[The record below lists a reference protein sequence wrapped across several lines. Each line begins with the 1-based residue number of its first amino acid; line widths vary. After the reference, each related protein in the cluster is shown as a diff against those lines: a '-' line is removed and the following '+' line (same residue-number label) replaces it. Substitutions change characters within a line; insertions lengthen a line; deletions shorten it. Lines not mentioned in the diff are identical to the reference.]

1 MRLICWLFGLIEL
14 ALVLG
19 LLLAVCAGGLAV
31 YYFMPG
37 PLAVAKTIN
46 IERGSGLGGIA
57 VQLEREGVLNTVQ
70 GYVFQAGAAATGRRG
85 RLKAGEYEF
94 PANISPA
101 GVTALLAS
109 GNVVVHKITVVDGM
123 TVKEV
128 VEALMADTTLT
139 GEVGNLP
146 PEGMLLPETY
156 FFNRGDTR
164 AELLKRMQDA
174 AQKALDEAWANRA
187 PDLPYKTPQE
197 ALVMASIVEKE
208 TGVAEERARVA
219 GVFVNR
225 LRRGM
230 KLQSDPTAIYPLSN
244 FTGNLGR
251 ELSRRDLES
260 TSPYNTY
267 TASALPPG
275 PIANPGLA
283 SIRAALRPEVHDYL
297 YFVANGSGGH
307 AFAKTLDEHNRNVA
321 NWRQRPR

>member
-1 MRLICWLFGLIEL
+1 MSLIRWLFGLIEL

-128 VEALMADTTLT
+128 VEALMTDTTLT

-267 TASALPPG
+267 TAPALPPG